1 MDLLSQRYA
10 DPYLIL
16 NDFIRLG
23 QLHEFSQEIMKTI
36 SEEKIN
42 EIRWDYYLHKVW
54 DMNFEEYVASCD
66 GSKKQD
72 ETMQAED
79 AVNIIKDSNRILEE
93 FSL

>member
-23 QLHEFSQEIMKTI
+23 RLHEFSQEIMKTI
-36 SEEKIN
+36 LEEKIN

-54 DMNFEEYVASCD
+54 DMSFEEYVASCD